1 MERIVKQ
8 AVLDREL
15 IAMPRSSKAR
25 STEKPDVKKSPTES
39 SASSRAFENVFA
51 RVAATLR
58 QDGGVD
64 EEAPPESRRRAFG
77 AGALK
82 VNGKIF
88 AMPVRGAL
96 VVKLPRA
103 RVTALVESGAGE
115 YFDPGHGRLM
125 REWVSLRGRERS
137 WIDLA
142 REARDFVK
150 G

>member
-1 MERIVKQ
+1 
-8 AVLDREL
+8 L
-15 IAMPRSSKAR
+15 IAMPRSSNPR
-25 STEKPDVKKSPTES
+25 STEKPDVKKAATES
-39 SASSRAFENVFA
+39 TASSRASLAFENAFA
-51 RVAATLR
+51 RIAATLR

-64 EEAPPESRRRAFG
+64 DEAPPESRRRAFG

-96 VVKLPRA
+96 VIKLPRA
-103 RVTALVESGAGE
+103 RVTALVQSGAGE

-125 REWVSLRGRERS
+125 REWVSLRGRETD
-137 WIDLA
+137 WIKLA
-142 REARDFVK
+142 REARAFVK

>member
-1 MERIVKQ
+1 
-8 AVLDREL
+8 
-15 IAMPRSSKAR
+15 MPRSSKAG
-25 STEKPDVKKSPTES
+25 SAEKPDVKKSPTES
-39 SASSRAFENVFA
+39 SAPSRTSLAFENAFA
-51 RVAATLR
+51 KVAATLR

-64 EEAPPESRRRAFG
+64 DEAPPGSRRRAFG

-88 AMPVRGAL
+88 AMPVRGTL

-103 RVTALVESGAGE
+103 RVAALVQSGAGE

-125 REWVSLRGRERS
+125 REWVSLRGHERD
-137 WIDLA
+137 WIELA